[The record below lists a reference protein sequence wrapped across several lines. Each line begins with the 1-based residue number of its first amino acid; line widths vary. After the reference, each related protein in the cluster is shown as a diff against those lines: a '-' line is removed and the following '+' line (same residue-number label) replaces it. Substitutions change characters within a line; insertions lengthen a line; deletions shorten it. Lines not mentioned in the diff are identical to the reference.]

1 MRQGGQPGHVGF
13 GGGGFGC
20 LAISWQYPGH
30 ESMRPDAGITAHLEV
45 LKILD
50 R

>member
-13 GGGGFGC
+13 EGGGFGGP
-20 LAISWQYPGH
+20 AISWQYPGH
-30 ESMRPDAGITAHLEV
+30 ESMRPDADITAHLEAIR
-45 LKILD
+45 ILA